1 MRVEPG
7 VQLGTVFGHIALSQI
22 RWRTG
27 HTFGE
32 RGILGRSVTGVTI
45 WHEENLLIDGAL
57 VPASGGAKYETI
69 NPATEEVLGTSADAT
84 VADAERAIA
93 TSRRA
98 FDTTEWSRDRDLR
111 VRCLQQLH
119 AALVKHADD
128 LRTILVQEV
137 GAPISSTYGPQLDG
151 PTSVVEWYG
160 ELLKDYEFTQDLGN
174 REVFGLN
181 NHRWTEKE
189 AAGVVGAIAAYN
201 YPIQLALA
209 KLAPALAAG
218 CTVVLKG
225 APDTPWATL
234 ALGKLI
240 AEETDIPAGVVNV
253 LASSD
258 NNVGALLTTHPDVDV
273 VSFTG
278 STPVGRQIMAAASP
292 TVKRVFLE
300 LGGKSACVMLDDG
313 DPTMAAMMTAYAVV
327 SHSGQ
332 GCAITSR
339 AVVPRDRYD
348 EVVDIAAGML
358 ADIKYG
364 DPADMENMMGP
375 LINAR
380 QREKVAGYVDRAVA
394 DGAKAIVGGRI
405 PEHLPKGYFY
415 EPTLLVG
422 ADENSAVAQDE
433 LFGPVLVVLPH
444 DGDDDAVRVAN
455 NSIFGLSGG
464 VLSADRERA
473 LAVAR
478 RIRTG
483 TMSVNGGVYYGPDS
497 PFGGY
502 KQSGIGR
509 EMGGPGLME
518 FVEVKTFAEPAE

>member
-1 MRVEPG
+1 V
-7 VQLGTVFGHIALSQI
+7 AN
-22 RWRTG
+22 
-27 HTFGE
+27 
-32 RGILGRSVTGVTI
+32 
-45 WHEENLLIDGAL
+45 WHEENMLIDGAI
-57 VPASGGAKYETI
+57 VPATGGATYETI

-84 VADAERAIA
+84 IADAERAIGA
-93 TSRRA
+93 ARRA
-98 FDTTEWSRDRDLR
+98 FDTTNWSRDVELR
-111 VRCLQQLH
+111 ARCLRQLH
-119 AALVKHADD
+119 AALLKHADD
-128 LRTILVQEV
+128 LRGILVQEV
-137 GAPISSTYGPQLDG
+137 GAPIGSTYGPQLDG
-151 PTSVVEWYG
+151 PTAVVDWYAD
-160 ELLKDYEFTQDLGN
+160 LLATYEFSEDIGN
-174 REVFGLN
+174 REVFGIN
-181 NHRWTEKE
+181 NHRWIEKE

-234 ALGKLI
+234 ALGKLV
-240 AEETDIPAGVVNV
+240 AEETDVPAGVLNV
-253 LASSD
+253 IASSD

-278 STPVGRQIMAAASP
+278 STPVGRQIMAAASA

-300 LGGKSACVMLDDG
+300 LGGKSAFVMLDDG
-313 DPTMAAMMTAYAVV
+313 DPNMAGMFCAFAAV

-339 AVVPRDRYD
+339 LVVPRDRYD
-348 EVVDIAAGML
+348 EVVDIASAML
-358 ADIKYG
+358 ADVKYG
-364 DPADMENMMGP
+364 DPSDLENMMGP
-375 LINAR
+375 LINAK
-380 QREKVAGYVDRAVA
+380 QREKVAGYVERAIA
-394 DGAKAIVGGRI
+394 DGAKAVVGGRT

-444 DGDDDAVRVAN
+444 DGDDDAVRIAN
-455 NSIFGLSGG
+455 NSIFGLSGS

-473 LAVAR
+473 LGVAR
-478 RIRTG
+478 RIRSG
-483 TMSVNGGVYYGPDS
+483 TMSINGGIYYGPDA

-509 EMGGPGLME
+509 EMGAAGLLE
-518 FVEVKTFAEPAE
+518 FLELKTYAEPAG

>member
-1 MRVEPG
+1 M
-7 VQLGTVFGHIALSQI
+7 T
-22 RWRTG
+22 T
-27 HTFGE
+27 
-32 RGILGRSVTGVTI
+32 
-45 WHEENLLIDGAL
+45 WHEERLLIDGEL
-57 VPASGGAKYETI
+57 VAATQGATYETV
-69 NPATEEVLGTSADAT
+69 NPATEEVLGTAADAT
-84 VADAERAIA
+84 VGDAERAVA
-93 TSRRA
+93 AARRA
-98 FDTTEWSRDRDLR
+98 FDDTEWSRDPAFRMHCLR
-111 VRCLQQLH
+111 QLH
-119 AALVKHADD
+119 AALVDKADE
-128 LRTILVQEV
+128 LRQILVHEV
-137 GAPISSTYGPQLDG
+137 GAPLSSTFGPQLDG
-151 PTSVVEWYG
+151 PTAVVGWYAD
-160 ELLKDYEFTQDLGN
+160 LLEGYEFVEDLGD
-174 REVFGLN
+174 REVFGIQ
-181 NHRWTEKE
+181 NHRWIEKE

-225 APDTPWATL
+225 APDTPWSAL

-240 AEETDIPAGVVNV
+240 AEATDIPPGVVSV
-253 LASSD
+253 LTSSD
-258 NNVGALLTTHPDVDV
+258 VAVGELLTTHPAIDV

-278 STPVGRQIMAAASP
+278 STPVGRQIMAAASA

-300 LGGKSACVMLDDG
+300 LGGKSAFVMLDDG
-313 DPTMAAMMTAYAVV
+313 DPAMAAMFCAFAAV

-339 AVVPRDRYD
+339 LVVPRDRVD
-348 EVVDIAAGML
+348 EVVDTARGML
-358 ADIKYG
+358 EGVQYG
-364 DPADMENMMGP
+364 DPTDMATMMGP

-380 QREKVAGYVDRAVA
+380 QREKVAGYVDRAIA
-394 DGAKAIVGGRI
+394 DGAKAVTGGRI
-405 PEHLPKGYFY
+405 PAHLPRGYFY

-455 NSIFGLSGG
+455 NSIFGLSGS

-473 LAVAR
+473 LRAAR
-478 RIRTG
+478 RIRSG
-483 TMSVNGGVYYGPDS
+483 TMSVNGGIYYAPDA

-509 EMGGPGLME
+509 EMGTAGLVE
-518 FVEVKTFAEPAE
+518 FLELKTFAEPAG